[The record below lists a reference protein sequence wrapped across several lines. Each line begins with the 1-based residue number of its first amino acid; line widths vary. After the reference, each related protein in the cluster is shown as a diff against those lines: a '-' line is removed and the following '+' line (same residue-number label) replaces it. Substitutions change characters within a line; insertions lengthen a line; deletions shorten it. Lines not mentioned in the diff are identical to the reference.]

1 MSNWRDPTE
10 GDLGPQES
18 NRDSKLRSKPDEKQS
33 LNKEN
38 TSPKGVNVLLITALI
53 FLNIFLVIKIFFLEE
68 RLYLVQQQV
77 DQLQQR
83 IKRIEQTGGK

>member
-18 NRDSKLRSKPDEKQS
+18 NRDSKSRSKPDEKQS
-33 LNKEN
+33 FNKGN
-38 TSPKGVNVLLITALI
+38 TFPKGVNVLLITALI
-53 FLNIFLVIKIFFLEE
+53 FLNIFLVIKLFFIEQ
-68 RLYLVQQQV
+68 RLYIVQQQV

-83 IKRIEQTGGK
+83 IKRMEQEGGK